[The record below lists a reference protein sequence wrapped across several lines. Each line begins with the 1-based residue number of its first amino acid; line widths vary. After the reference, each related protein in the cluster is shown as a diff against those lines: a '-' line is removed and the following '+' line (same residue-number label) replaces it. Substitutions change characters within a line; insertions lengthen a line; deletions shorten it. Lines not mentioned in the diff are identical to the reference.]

1 MQYPCARTRAA
12 YALAR
17 AESAGARPQ
26 VSEHPEYPQSTW
38 ARARSTARFSPARLR
53 TAEPQPAS
61 AHPRATFP
69 PLPSAAAG
77 RARRTVGEPFRAV
90 SLTGVVGVLLA
101 GASVGVLLA
110 GAGVGVLL
118 VGARVGVLFVGG
130 ADGPGVVGADVVG
143 ADVGP
148 GGV

>member
-1 MQYPCARTRAA
+1 MQCPCARTRAA
-12 YALAR
+12 YALAP
-17 AESAGARPQ
+17 AEAAGARPQ

-69 PLPSAAAG
+69 PLPSAGAG

-90 SLTGVVGVLLA
+90 SLTGV
-101 GASVGVLLA
+101 
-110 GAGVGVLL
+110 
-118 VGARVGVLFVGG
+118 VGVLFVGG